1 MFRFERGL
9 RATEAWGRLRR
20 GPPRP
25 RPIERR
31 RWALIIALAAGL
43 GGGHPRGSRMAVAIN
58 GAGGR
63 GALLVD
69 GEVRDARVLAAHRA
83 LGIAPE
89 LDLAE
94 AHAARVVGQEPPDQR
109 VAHPDQELDG
119 LRRLDHADHAWEHA
133 QDPGLASAG
142 HEPRRRRRRVE
153 TAIAR
158 PLVGG

>member
-9 RATEAWGRLRR
+9 RATESWGRRRR

-25 RPIERR
+25 PPIERR

-43 GGGHPRGSRMAVAIN
+43 GGGRPRGSRMAVAVD

-83 LGIAPE
+83 LGIVPE

-94 AHAARVVGQEPPDQR
+94 ANAERVVGQEPTDQ
-109 VAHPDQELDG
+109 
-119 LRRLDHADHAWEHA
+119 
-133 QDPGLASAG
+133 GLADPD
-142 HEPRRRRRRVE
+142 EE
-153 TAIAR
+153 
-158 PLVGG
+158 L